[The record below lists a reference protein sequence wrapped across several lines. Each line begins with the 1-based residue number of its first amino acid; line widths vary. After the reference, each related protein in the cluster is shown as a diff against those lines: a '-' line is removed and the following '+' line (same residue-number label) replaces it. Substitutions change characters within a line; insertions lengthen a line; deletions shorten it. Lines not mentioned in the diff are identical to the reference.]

1 MLAKTGDVFP
11 LGDAPILGKR
21 GQQVLDGGSSQ
32 AGEQDDA
39 EGDQIGI
46 IAAHTI
52 ISRSWLTIC
61 EGVELGRVSAGLGQA
76 GVDQEEKG
84 EQVE

>member
-1 MLAKTGDVFP
+1 MFAETGDVFP

-21 GQQVLDGGSSQ
+21 SQHVLDGSSPQ
-32 AGEQDDA
+32 AGEQDNA
-39 EGDQIGI
+39 EGDQVGI
-46 IAAHTI
+46 IAAHTVI
-52 ISRSWLTIC
+52 PGSWLTVC

-76 GVDQEEKG
+76 GVDEEEKG